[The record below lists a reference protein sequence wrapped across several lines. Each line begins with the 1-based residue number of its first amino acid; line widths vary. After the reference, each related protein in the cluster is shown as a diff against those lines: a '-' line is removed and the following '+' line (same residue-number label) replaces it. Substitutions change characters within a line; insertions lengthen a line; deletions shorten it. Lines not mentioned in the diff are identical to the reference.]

1 LGSYSLVESCKVN
14 QVNPLIYLTYVLSNV
29 RDKTFTIQT
38 PDEFTVSNIAHVG

>member
-1 LGSYSLVESCKVN
+1 MKLVLGQIVT
-14 QVNPLIYLTYVLSNV
+14 YLTYVLSHV